1 MLSVLYFNNFKN
13 VENLLKLTVDKLCN
27 ILEMK
32 YEVWKFDQKL
42 IPFAKRIRI
51 KPMASHRL
59 YPNTFISFILI
70 LGFILLLFSKLMSK
84 IILSYSQLLANKSKG
99 ILKKKKATKM
109 LKKNFQKTPR
119 KEFVVKFC
127 FIEVFNV
134 VC

>member
-51 KPMASHRL
+51 KPMAC
-59 YPNTFISFILI
+59 
-70 LGFILLLFSKLMSK
+70 LLLFSKLMSK

-99 ILKKKKATKM
+99 IFKKKKATKM
-109 LKKNFQKTPR
+109 LKKNFQKIPR

-134 VC
+134 VS